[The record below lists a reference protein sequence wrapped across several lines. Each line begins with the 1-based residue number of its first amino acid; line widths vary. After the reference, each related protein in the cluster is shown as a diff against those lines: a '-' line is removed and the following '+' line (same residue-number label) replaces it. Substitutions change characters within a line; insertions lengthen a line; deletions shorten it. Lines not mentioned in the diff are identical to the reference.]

1 MKNLTWK
8 SILLF
13 IAAFFVVKYVGG
25 YLGRATAERVNAT
38 EAKSARQSTG
48 SSQKI
53 RTIVSS
59 QDNEGI
65 TQEQMDIDFL
75 KKLEAYT
82 RERYKVK
89 AKEYL
94 VSVGQANTPVEMTS
108 EATYVQSGHVKL
120 AVIRLR
126 STGARNIFIAGIVGK
141 EFTRVLCQRESEEAI
156 PITYGVCGDKIAEKF
171 GVRIGG

>member
-13 IAAFFVVKYVGG
+13 IAAFFVVNYLGG
-25 YLGRATAERVNAT
+25 YLGRTAADKVNAT
-38 EAKSARQSTG
+38 EDKSAQHSTG
-48 SSQKI
+48 SSQEI

-82 RERYKVK
+82 RERSKVK
-89 AKEYL
+89 AKQYL
-94 VSVGQANTPVEMTS
+94 ASVGQANAPVEMTS

-126 STGARNIFIAGIVGK
+126 STGASNILIAGIVGK
-141 EFTRVLCQRESEEAI
+141 EFKRLLCQRESAEAI
-156 PITYGVCGDKIAEKF
+156 PITYGVCGGKIVETF